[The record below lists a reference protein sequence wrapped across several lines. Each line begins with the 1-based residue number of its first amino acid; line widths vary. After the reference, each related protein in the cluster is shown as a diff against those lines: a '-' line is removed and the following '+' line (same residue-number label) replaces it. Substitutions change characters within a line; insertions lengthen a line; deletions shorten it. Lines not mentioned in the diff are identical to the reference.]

1 MITLIAALANNRVI
15 GVNGTI
21 PFDEQADRRQFA
33 IATRGHVVVMGRVT
47 FESIGKPLPNRTN
60 MVLTNNRSWTAE
72 GVLVE
77 RSFSECLAS
86 VLYLSKHQDVMIIG
100 GEKVYKLF
108 MPYAKQMI
116 LTHVDADVKGDT
128 YFPQFHYQDWDA
140 KVVMHHG
147 ADDKNQYPFVVR
159 MYTKKL

>member
-33 IATRGHVVVMGRVT
+33 IATREHVVVMGRVT

-60 MVLTNNRSWTAE
+60 MVLTQSRSWTAD

-77 RSFSECLAS
+77 RSFTDCLAI
-86 VLYLSKHQDVMIIG
+86 VLNLSKHQEVMIIG
-100 GEKVYKLF
+100 GEQIYKLF
-108 MPYAKQMI
+108 LPYAKQMI
-116 LTHVDADVKGDT
+116 LSHVNASVKGDT
-128 YFPQFHYQDWDA
+128 YFPQFNPVDWDA
-140 KVVMHHG
+140 KVVMHHD
-147 ADDKNQYPFVVR
+147 ADEKNQYPFVVR
-159 MYTKKL
+159 VYTKK